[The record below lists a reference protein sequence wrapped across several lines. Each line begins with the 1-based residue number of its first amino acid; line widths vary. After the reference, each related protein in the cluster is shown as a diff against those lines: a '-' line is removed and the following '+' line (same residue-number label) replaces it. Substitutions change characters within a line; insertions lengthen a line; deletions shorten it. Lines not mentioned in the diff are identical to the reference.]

1 MKQVTEKLRRL
12 LIENEDLLESKEK
25 SVKYIGELEKE
36 IRELKELKLNLNE
49 KEKALRESRELLTKL
64 GKQLEEKTAECD
76 ELIALTQ
83 QNSVSNVKRTVTD
96 RKIKLRFR
104 DAKIDYEPNEDGLLE
119 LAEIER
125 VIRTKILAIKFKWES
140 EDSFGRSC

>member
-36 IRELKELKLNLNE
+36 IREMKDLKLNLNE
-49 KEKALRESRELLTKL
+49 KEEALRESRELLTKL
-64 GKQLEEKTAECD
+64 GKQLQEKTAECD
-76 ELIALTQ
+76 ELIALTH
-83 QNSVSNVKRTVTD
+83 QNSVSNVKWTVTD

-104 DAKIDYEPNEDGLLE
+104 DAKIDY
-119 LAEIER
+119 
-125 VIRTKILAIKFKWES
+125 
-140 EDSFGRSC
+140 